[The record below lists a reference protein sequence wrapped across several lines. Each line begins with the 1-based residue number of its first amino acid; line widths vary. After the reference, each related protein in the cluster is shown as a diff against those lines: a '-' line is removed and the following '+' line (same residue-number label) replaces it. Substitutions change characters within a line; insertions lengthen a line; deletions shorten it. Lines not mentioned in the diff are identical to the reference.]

1 VLASALWLQAGLGV
15 LTLIHA
21 VPVTLGV
28 LHQAAAALVLTAAT
42 VNLWLVRRSRPRMFV
57 SGLR

>member
-1 VLASALWLQAGLGV
+1 
-15 LTLIHA
+15 
-21 VPVTLGV
+21 V